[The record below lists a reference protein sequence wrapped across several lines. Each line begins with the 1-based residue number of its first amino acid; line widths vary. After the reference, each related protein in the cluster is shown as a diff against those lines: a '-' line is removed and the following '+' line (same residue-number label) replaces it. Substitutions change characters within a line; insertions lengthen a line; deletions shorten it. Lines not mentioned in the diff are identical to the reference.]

1 MCVKHTA
8 RSTLQNS
15 KEEPS
20 ECIYEPVG
28 MQLMQ
33 KSLKIYI
40 LNIEF
45 VGRLDE

>member
-15 KEEPS
+15 KEEL
-20 ECIYEPVG
+20 YEPVE
-28 MQLMQ
+28 MPLIQ

-40 LNIEF
+40 FDIEF